1 MIKTELNF
9 LWKATFEDDS
19 TVSQFNE
26 DGTENK
32 FKIVQDK
39 FDDLTYFELR
49 NIVNNSII
57 NVDLINGF
65 IILNNYKFN
74 IPEDIKKQKHNIR
87 LIYFRRS
94 KNDINIKGEVL
105 LQTISYFI
113 GYQYNDLQ
121 GKNRKVLVNIDQ
133 DGNMILGD
141 M

>member
-1 MIKTELNF
+1 MIETELNF
-9 LWKATFEDDS
+9 LWKATFDDDS
-19 TVSQFNE
+19 VVSQFNS

-49 NIVNNSII
+49 STLNKTII

-65 IILNNYKFN
+65 IILNDYKFD

-87 LIYFRRS
+87 LIYFRRN
-94 KNDINIKGEVL
+94 KIDINIKGEVL
-105 LQTISYFI
+105 RRTVSYFI

>member
-121 GKNRKVLVNIDQ
+121 GKNCKVLVNIDQ

-141 M
+141 V

>member
-1 MIKTELNF
+1 MIETELNF
-9 LWKATFEDDS
+9 LWKATFDDDS
-19 TVSQFNE
+19 VVSQFNS

-49 NIVNNSII
+49 STLNKTII

-65 IILNNYKFN
+65 IILNDYKFD

>member
-1 MIKTELNF
+1 MIETELNF
-9 LWKATFEDDS
+9 LWKATFDDDS
-19 TVSQFNE
+19 VVSQFNS